1 MYVLD
6 AFTGGILHILC
17 HGDVFFDCQ
26 FVSDEECA
34 IGFHVASTGYS
45 LGLFNVES
53 GDLLSMLHLESN
65 VNYLAVCPRKRLLA
79 IGQMDYPCGLEL
91 IHVHLP

>member
-17 HGDVFFDCQ
+17 HGDVFCDCQ

-34 IGFHVASTGYS
+34 ISFHVASTGYS

-79 IGQMDYPCGLEL
+79 IGQMYSPFGLEL